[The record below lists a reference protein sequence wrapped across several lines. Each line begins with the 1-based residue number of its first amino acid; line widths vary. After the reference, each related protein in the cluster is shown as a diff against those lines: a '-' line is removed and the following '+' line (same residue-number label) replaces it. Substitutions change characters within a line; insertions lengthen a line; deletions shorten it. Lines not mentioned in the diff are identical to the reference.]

1 MRIIPFA
8 GRMRRAGSGLKSGF
22 QDQMSMLQAPKS
34 GTRKARAK
42 PSAKPPA
49 KAHAAPVEPPLL
61 IRSEDALVTG
71 LEQLKLIDPKIIG
84 HMLAAAGHPPLRK
97 REPGLEGLLSIVIS
111 QQVSTASARAI
122 LARFRARFETFDASE
137 IASAS
142 DDDLR
147 SCGLSGPKMRTMRA
161 VCETVASGAIDLAD
175 LAHLPAEEAH
185 ARLVTLK
192 GIGPWTADIYLLFC
206 LGHPDILPVGDL
218 ALQEAAKLAL
228 GLKKR
233 PDQKKLARLG
243 QRWRPWRGIAA
254 RLLWAY
260 YASIKQR
267 AVDPASV
274 LKS

>member
-34 GTRKARAK
+34 GTRKARIK
-42 PSAKPPA
+42 HSATPI
-49 KAHAAPVEPPLL
+49 EPPLL

-71 LEQLKLIDPKIIG
+71 LEQLKLIDPEIVG

-122 LARFRARFETFDASE
+122 LARFRARFETFDAGE
-137 IASAS
+137 IAGAS

-147 SCGLSGPKMRTMRA
+147 GCGLSGPKMRTMRA
-161 VCETVASGAIDLAD
+161 VCEAVASGAIDLTD
-175 LAHLPAEEAH
+175 LANLSAEEAH

-228 GLKKR
+228 NLKKR

>member
-1 MRIIPFA
+1 MQKPKA
-8 GRMRRAGSGLKSGF
+8 
-22 QDQMSMLQAPKS
+22 AP
-34 GTRKARAK
+34 RKAGPPRAK
-42 PSAKPPA
+42 RPQALQPPTQPSRIASEEA
-49 KAHAAPVEPPLL
+49 LAA
-61 IRSEDALVTG
+61 A
-71 LEQLKLIDPKIIG
+71 LEQLKVIDPKIVG

-97 REPGLEGLLSIVIS
+97 REPGLEGLLGIVIS

-122 LARFRARFETFDASE
+122 FARFRSRFGAFDATE
-137 IASAS
+137 IAAAS

-147 SCGLSGPKMRTMRA
+147 GCGLSGPKIRTMRA
-161 VCETVASGAIDLAD
+161 VCETVASGAIDLAGLVD
-175 LAHLPAEEAH
+175 LPAEEAH
-185 ARLVTLK
+185 ARLIALK

-206 LGHPDILPVGDL
+206 IGHPDILPVGDL

-233 PDQKKLARLG
+233 PDQKKLAHVG
-243 QRWRPWRGIAA
+243 QRWRPWRGVAA

-260 YASIKQR
+260 YASVKQR